1 MIKIGLT
8 GSIGMGKTTTAKMFA
23 DAGIPVFDADAIVH
37 QLYSKGG
44 QAVQQIAK
52 VFPDTT
58 TDNRV
63 DRAALAKRLAKNPAD
78 FEVLEKIIHPEV
90 AKERK
95 SWIAAQQ
102 KAKQPIILFD
112 IPLLL
117 EKGGKKDMDIVIVV
131 TAPLEE
137 QRRRVLSRE
146 GMSEERLEQIL
157 QRQMPDKLKRK
168 HADYIIT
175 TNGGFADSLLQVKAI
190 LRHIGKQPLNKRTPQ

>member
-8 GSIGMGKTTTAKMFA
+8 GSIGMGKTTIAKMFA

-44 QAVQQIAK
+44 QAVQQIVK
-52 VFPDTT
+52 VFPDTII
-58 TDNRV
+58 DNKV
-63 DRAALAKRLAKNPAD
+63 DRAALAKHLAKNPAD
-78 FEVLEKIIHPEV
+78 FDILEKIIHPEV

-95 SWIAAQQ
+95 NWITAQQ
-102 KAKQPIILFD
+102 KAKQRIILFD

-117 EKGGKKDMDIVIVV
+117 EKGGKKDVDIVIVV
-131 TAPLEE
+131 TAPLG
-137 QRRRVLSRE
+137 RVLSRE
-146 GMSEERLEQIL
+146 GMNEEKLEQIL

-175 TNGGFADSLLQVKAI
+175 TNGSFADSLLQVKAI
-190 LRHIGKQPLNKRTPQ
+190 LRHLEKKLK